1 MRRPR
6 LRRRGPAEERD
17 DDLGAMTLVE
27 HLTELRSRLL
37 RSLLAVVVG
46 GIGVW
51 FAYPLFIEA
60 LRELLLQGCPDDVQ
74 CSVIQQSPI
83 QGLSTRLTVSGYG
96 GLAVA
101 LPVLLWQVWR
111 FVTPGLYRRERRLA
125 APFVLAS
132 YMLFLGGV
140 ALAWLVLPKG
150 LAFLA
155 GFGAG
160 TDQLYSVNEYTGFV
174 VKTAIGFGI
183 GFEFP
188 VLLVFLQLVG
198 VIDHR
203 KLNSWR
209 PYAAVVIV
217 LLAAVIT
224 PGGDF
229 FSLVALSVPM
239 YVLYEASIVIGWVI
253 ARRRRRR
260 AAEVS

>member
-1 MRRPR
+1 
-6 LRRRGPAEERD
+6 
-17 DDLGAMTLVE
+17 MTLVE
-27 HLTELRSRLL
+27 HLAELRSRLL
-37 RSLLAVVVG
+37 LSIAAVAVGAVV
-46 GIGVW
+46 VW
-51 FAYPLFIEA
+51 FAYPLFIGE
-60 LRELLLQGCPDDVQ
+60 LRDLLLQSCPDDVQ
-74 CSVIQQSPI
+74 CAVIQQSPI

-132 YMLFLGGV
+132 YVLFLSGA

-198 VIDHR
+198 VVDHR
-203 KLNSWR
+203 RLGGWR
-209 PYAAVVIV
+209 HYAVVLIV

-224 PGGDF
+224 PGGDV
-229 FSLVALSVPM
+229 FSLLALSIPM
-239 YVLYEASIVIGWVI
+239 YVLYEVSLLIGWAM
-253 ARRRRRR
+253 ARRRHRR
-260 AAEVS
+260 ALDGS